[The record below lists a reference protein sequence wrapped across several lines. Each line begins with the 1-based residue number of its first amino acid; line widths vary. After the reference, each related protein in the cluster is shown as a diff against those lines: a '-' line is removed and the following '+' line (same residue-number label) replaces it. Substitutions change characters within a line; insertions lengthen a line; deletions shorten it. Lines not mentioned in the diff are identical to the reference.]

1 MENLDNTPTR
11 EMNQKQWDQFRKDWI
26 KDWAESL
33 VVECGMAEKDAALVA
48 VCRFED
54 CVGCEGFAGRDER
67 IYDKRCR

>member
-11 EMNQKQWDQFRKDWI
+11 EMNQKQWDQFRKRWI
-26 KDWAESL
+26 NEWASGL
-33 VVECGMAEKDAALVA
+33 IVECGMDEVSAKEVA
-48 VCRFED
+48 DIRFED